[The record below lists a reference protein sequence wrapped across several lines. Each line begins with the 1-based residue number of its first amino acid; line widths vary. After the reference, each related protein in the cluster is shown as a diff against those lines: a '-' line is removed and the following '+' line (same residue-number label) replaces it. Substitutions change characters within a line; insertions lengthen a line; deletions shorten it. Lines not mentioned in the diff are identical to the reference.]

1 MNKCIF
7 TGRFTSAPRRQDT
20 ENNKRCFFTIMVNS
34 IAKKADGTK
43 YPAQAVDFV
52 AWGKTAE
59 LICQTK
65 DKGHLVLIESDYST
79 YERDAVDFNN
89 QPIPN
94 ARKYQRPIFTV
105 RTIEF
110 LSNPGDKSN
119 TGNTASQA
127 QNNNNTT
134 ANSGINPSDIPSY
147 NAEEFGTSTPVD
159 DNSLP
164 FDIDSND
171 DPFALNEL

>member
-20 ENNKRCFFTIMVNS
+20 ENHARCFFTIMVNS
-34 IAKKADGTK
+34 IAKRADGTK

-79 YERDAVDFNN
+79 YERDAIDFNN

-119 TGNTASQA
+119 TSNSQAPA
-127 QNNNNTT
+127 QNNNN
-134 ANSGINPSDIPSY
+134 ANSGINPNDIPSY
-147 NAEEFGTSTPVD
+147 NADDFNTSAPVA

-164 FDIDSND
+164 FDTDLND
-171 DPFALNEL
+171 DPFALSEL

>member
-7 TGRFTSAPRRQDT
+7 TGRFTAAPRRQDT
-20 ENNKRCFFTIMVNS
+20 GNHSRCFFTIMVNS

-43 YPAQAVDFV
+43 YPAQAVDCV
-52 AWGKTAE
+52 AWGKTAD

-65 DKGHLVLIESDYST
+65 DKGHLVLIEAEYST
-79 YERDAVDFNN
+79 YEREAIDFDNK
-89 QPIPN
+89 PIPN

-110 LSNPGDKSN
+110 ISNPGGKTNSTGQTPQQNEDNSN
-119 TGNTASQA
+119 NGFVPNDMPTY
-127 QNNNNTT
+127 NNDDFNMG
-134 ANSGINPSDIPSY
+134 S
-147 NAEEFGTSTPVD
+147 PVT

-164 FDIDSND
+164 FDVDLND
-171 DPFALNEL
+171 DPFALNEI